1 MNSDDLLNIVYLF
14 LIYLRKVDLWVN
26 GVNYKVIYGFMIDRN
41 NFI

>member
-26 GVNYKVIYGFMIDRN
+26 EVNYKVIYGFMIDRN